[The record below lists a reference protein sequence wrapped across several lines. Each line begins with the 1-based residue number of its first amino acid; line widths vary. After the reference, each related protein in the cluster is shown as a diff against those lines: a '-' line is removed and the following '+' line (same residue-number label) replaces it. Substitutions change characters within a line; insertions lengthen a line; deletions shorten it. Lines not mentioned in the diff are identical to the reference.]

1 VIFMP
6 KSGQSNTVNLLA
18 QNLTRQ
24 SSLQTY
30 WTIKLLVDRPLVNHA
45 FKAYAYF
52 RWLDDQIDQ
61 TGKTKVERQEIIN
74 HHKKIIH
81 ACYSNRPLLHLS
93 LHEQLLSSLIASDPR
108 PNSKLHSF
116 ITNFFAIIEFD
127 AKRQGKPVSQTELSW
142 YTDTLAKAV
151 TDGIEHFVNHHYSYP
166 DGPGHYRAAIGA
178 HLTHMLRD
186 LSEDYDQGYFNL
198 PSGLIKPYGSG
209 SPALNQWVKTK
220 VKTARNHFYH
230 GKNYIRRLPVL
241 RGKLA
246 ASWYCCRFE
255 AILTQIESDHYRL
268 RPTYRRRFNLIQ
280 YLNIIILAVTVIIY
294 HLLTRQSARKP

>member
-1 VIFMP
+1 MNHLAN
-6 KSGQSNTVNLLA
+6 SLA
-18 QNLTRQ
+18 QNITRR

-30 WTIKLLVDRPLVNHA
+30 WTIKLLVDRPLINHA

-61 TGKTKVERQEIIN
+61 TGKTKVERLKIIGRQ
-74 HHKKIIH
+74 KKIIH
-81 ACYSNRPLLHLS
+81 ACYSNRPLHRLS
-93 LHEQLLSSLIASDPR
+93 PHEQLLSTLIASDPR

-151 TDGIEHFVNHHYSYP
+151 TNGIEHFVNHPYSYP
-166 DGPGHYRAAIGA
+166 NGPNHYRAAIGA

-186 LSEDYDQGYFNL
+186 LSEDFDQGYFNL
-198 PSGLIKPYGSG
+198 PPGLIKQYGSD
-209 SPALNQWVKTK
+209 SPALNQWVKTQ
-220 VKTARNHFYH
+220 VKTARNHFHH
-230 GKNYIRRLPVL
+230 GKSYIRRLPVL

-255 AILTQIESDHYRL
+255 AILDQIESDHYQL
-268 RPTYRRRFNLIQ
+268 RPSYRRRFNLIQ
-280 YLNIIILAVTVIIY
+280 YINIIGLAVTVVIY
-294 HLLTRQSARKP
+294 HFFTRQSARKP